1 MHGTVSGEVLVL
13 PYQQDAEEE
22 QQQKAQD
29 PARQGAQDFLF
40 PELSGSYQARQW
52 GVFVFKLLGMFLV
65 RQRFAPLRR
74 SSVGICGG
82 YFFFFF

>member
-29 PARQGAQDFLF
+29 PAHPGAQDFLF
-40 PELSGSYQARQW
+40 PELSEVTTLGSEGFLYLNYLACIWLDR
-52 GVFVFKLLGMFLV
+52 GLL
-65 RQRFAPLRR
+65 P
-74 SSVGICGG
+74 
-82 YFFFFF
+82 